1 MEIQIIFKDKV
12 LVKFTRDIF
21 LQKLEHYYKGDVGLL
36 TEAFNN
42 MEKDLKKELLK
53 L

>member
-36 TEAFNN
+36 TEAFNM